1 MGSALTAVANRHFAD
16 EHGGHFVLRID
27 DTDEARTEA
36 DAERG
41 ILDDLTWLG
50 IGWDEGPVHQSRRAA
65 RYTEVAM
72 RMLETGEAEREDDGA
87 VRFREERRPT
97 LLRADGRPTYQLAS
111 VVDDVD
117 LGITHVIRGTDHL
130 DNAPLHAAL
139 TRALGAEPPE
149 YIHHGLLLGP
159 DGTKL
164 SKRHG
169 AASLAD
175 LREHGIP
182 AEAVRAYLEE
192 LGLPRHDVHYDEQ
205 RLRRLAVDAL
215 AALSDEEL
223 AARADAPLAYAP
235 ALRGARDLAEA
246 RALAELIS
254 SAPAPAPTKSPDT
267 LARFAELRAAAPET
281 LDLEGADELLGAL
294 REDGADLRA
303 LRLALTGEPRGP
315 ELRAVIAALS
325 RDEALGRAAAAT
337 S

>member
-16 EHGGHFVLRID
+16 EHHGHFILRID
-27 DTDEARTEA
+27 DTDETRTQA
-36 DAERG
+36 DAESG
-41 ILDDLTWLG
+41 ILDDLDWLG
-50 IGWDEGPVHQSRRAA
+50 IAWDEGPVHQSRRAA
-65 RYTEVAM
+65 RYAEVAE

-87 VRFREERRPT
+87 LRFHAESRPT
-97 LLRADGRPTYQLAS
+97 LVRADGRPTYQLAS

-130 DNAPLHAAL
+130 DNAALHAAL

-175 LREHGIP
+175 LRERGIP

-192 LGLPRHDVHYDEQ
+192 LGLPKHDVHYDEQ

-223 AARADAPLAYAP
+223 SARVDAPVAYAP
-235 ALRGARDLAEA
+235 ALRGAHDLAEA
-246 RALAELIS
+246 RALVELVAV
-254 SAPAPAPTKSPDT
+254 APAPAPTKSPET
-267 LARFAELRAAAPET
+267 LSRFVELRAAAPDT
-281 LDLEGADELLGAL
+281 IDLAGADELLGAL
-294 REDGADLRA
+294 REAGADLRA

-315 ELRAVIAALS
+315 ELRAVIAALP
-325 RDEALGRAAAAT
+325 RADALARVAA
-337 S
+337 SS

>member
-1 MGSALTAVANRHFAD
+1 MGSALTAVANRSFAD
-16 EHGGHFVLRID
+16 EHGGQFVLRID

-36 DAERG
+36 GAEAG

-50 IGWDEGPVHQSRRAA
+50 IAWDEGPVHQSRRAD
-65 RYTEVAM
+65 RYAEVAG
-72 RMLETGEAEREDDGA
+72 RMVETGEAEREADGA
-87 VRFREERRPT
+87 LRFRAETRPT
-97 LLRADGRPTYQLAS
+97 LLRADGRATYQLAS

-117 LGITHVIRGTDHL
+117 FGITHVIRGTDHL

-169 AASLAD
+169 AASLAEF
-175 LREHGIP
+175 RERGIP

-192 LGLPRHDVHYDEQ
+192 LGLPKHDVHYDEQ
-205 RLRRLAVDAL
+205 RLKRLAVDAL

-223 AARADAPLAYAP
+223 TARVDAPVSVAP
-235 ALRGARDLAEA
+235 ALRGARDLVEA
-246 RALAELIS
+246 RALAQLVFE
-254 SAPAPAPTKSPDT
+254 APAPAPTESPDT
-267 LARFAELRAAAPET
+267 LRRFAELRGAAPDA
-281 LDLEGADELLGAL
+281 LDLAAADELLGAL
-294 REDGADLRA
+294 RSEKADLRA

-315 ELRAVIAALS
+315 ELRAVLAALP
-325 RDEALGRAAAAT
+325 RDEALRRAAATA
-337 S
+337 

>member
-1 MGSALTAVANRHFAD
+1 MRQS
-16 EHGGHFVLRID
+16 
-27 DTDEARTEA
+27 
-36 DAERG
+36 ERA
-41 ILDDLTWLG
+41 
-50 IGWDEGPVHQSRRAA
+50 H
-65 RYTEVAM
+65 RYAEVAE
-72 RMLETGEAEREDDGA
+72 RMLETGEAERDTDGA
-87 VRFREERRPT
+87 VRFHGDRRPT
-97 LLRADGRPTYQLAS
+97 LVRADGRPTYQLAS

-117 LGITHVIRGTDHL
+117 FGITHVIRGTDHL
-130 DNAPLHAAL
+130 DNAALHSAL

-175 LREHGIP
+175 LRERGIP

-192 LGLPRHDVHYDEQ
+192 LGLPKHDVHYDEQ

-223 AARADAPLAYAP
+223 AARVDAPVAFAP
-235 ALRGARDLAEA
+235 ALRGARDLVEA
-246 RALAELIS
+246 RALAQLV
-254 SAPAPAPTKSPDT
+254 SAAPEPRPTESPDT
-267 LARFAELRAAAPET
+267 LRLFADLRAAAPET
-281 LDLEGADELLGAL
+281 LDLAGADELLAAL
-294 REDGADLRA
+294 REGGADLRA

-315 ELRAVIAALS
+315 ELRAVLAALP
-325 RDEALGRAAAAT
+325 RDEALRRAVAAT

>member
-16 EHGGHFVLRID
+16 EHGGHFILRID

-36 DAERG
+36 GAETG

-65 RYTEVAM
+65 RYAEVAT

-175 LREHGIP
+175 LRERGIP

-192 LGLPRHDVHYDEQ
+192 LGLPKHDVHYDEQ
-205 RLRRLAVDAL
+205 RLRRLAVDSL

-254 SAPAPAPTKSPDT
+254 SATGSRADQIAGHAGPV
-267 LARFAELRAAAPET
+267 RRAAGGRAGDARPRRSGRPPRRAARGRRRSAGAAAGAHRGAARAGAP
-281 LDLEGADELLGAL
+281 G
-294 REDGADLRA
+294 RHR
-303 LRLALTGEPRGP
+303 
-315 ELRAVIAALS
+315 RAVA
-325 RDEALGRAAAAT
+325 
-337 S
+337 